1 MVNSYSVES
10 VLVIVLGV
18 STPLLVWLS
27 IFAFAYIRSRDGRL
41 VVRVNVLAIMGAFL
55 ALVSFFSLWDVHQGG
70 GDVHYSNGFFLFLLF
85 TYPLAVITPLAGFG
99 QAGMLLWVLSYA
111 REHNASIVPL
121 YGYLIA
127 WISVILMIASVVWPL
142 GFPRGRPASTVYDRL
157 LTLTVRHPSRPWMS
171 TERTAM
177 FFLTSAFIVT
187 GASYIVLHRQ
197 TRGVGPL
204 FLVVGLVFV
213 WYMLLRES
221 HAEAWLKRLRI
232 RKNEK
237 ERGNGQS
244 IRVGHTAWIASVIMA
259 YVAAVLSVYTYVGVF
274 VTNDFGRGGE
284 PATRVLVQGVIAFA
298 AGVFA
303 VIAHRLATAPAL
315 PRNLT
320 IASVTLFA
328 SFMILASFQSAF
340 MIVSLGM
347 SVRTCLI
354 FAGMGLVGPAF
365 FYLEARS
372 GTG

>member
-1 MVNSYSVES
+1 M
-10 VLVIVLGV
+10 
-18 STPLLVWLS
+18 
-27 IFAFAYIRSRDGRL
+27 RSRDGRL
-41 VVRVNVLAIMGAFL
+41 EVRVNVMAILGAFL
-55 ALVSFFSLWDVHQGG
+55 ALASFFTGWSVVQSGYDW
-70 GDVHYSNGFFLFLLF
+70 SISWSPFLFLLF
-85 TYPLAVITPLAGFG
+85 TYPLAVITPLAGIG
-99 QAGMLLWVLSYA
+99 QAGVLLWVLSYA
-111 REHNASIVPL
+111 SEHEASIVPY
-121 YGYLIA
+121 YGYVIA
-127 WISVILMIASVVWPL
+127 WVSAILMVASVVWPV
-142 GFPRGRPASTVYDRL
+142 GFPRGRPASSVYDRL
-157 LTLTVRHPSRPWMS
+157 LTLTVRRPLRPWMS

-177 FFLTSAFIVT
+177 FFLTSVFIVT

-232 RKNEK
+232 RKSRK

-259 YVAAVLSVYTYVGVF
+259 YAAAVLSVYTYVGVF

-303 VIAHRLATAPAL
+303 VIAHRRATAPAL
-315 PRNLT
+315 PSNLT
-320 IASVTLFA
+320 VASVTLFA
-328 SFMILASFQSAF
+328 SFMVLASFQSAF
-340 MIVSLGM
+340 MVVNLGV

-354 FAGMGLVGPAF
+354 FAGMGLVGPAY
-365 FYLEARS
+365 FYLETRS
-372 GTG
+372 GAG

>member
-1 MVNSYSVES
+1 
-10 VLVIVLGV
+10 
-18 STPLLVWLS
+18 
-27 IFAFAYIRSRDGRL
+27 